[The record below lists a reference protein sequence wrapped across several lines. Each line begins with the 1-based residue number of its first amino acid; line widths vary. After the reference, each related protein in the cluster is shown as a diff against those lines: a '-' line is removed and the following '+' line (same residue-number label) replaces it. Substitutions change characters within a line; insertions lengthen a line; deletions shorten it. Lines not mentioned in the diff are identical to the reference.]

1 MKYFL
6 PLLVIA
12 CSVIG
17 SLANIFINSDTWYV
31 ELVKSPLNPPSYVF
45 GIVWPILYVLMAFVS
60 FRSADKIW
68 KLFIPQLIMNAA
80 WSWMFFFMHAP
91 LLALI
96 NISILIFLNQKI
108 LLILYEIKVPGIR
121 AYKPKTSQ
129 DIAWRIEW
137 TLKNESRLLFWLY
150 LPYVL
155 WLSFAAFL
163 NASIVFLN

>member
-17 SLANIFINSDTWYV
+17 SLANIFISSDSWYAD
-31 ELVKSPLNPPSYVF
+31 LVKSPLNPPSFVF
-45 GIVWPILYVLMAFVS
+45 GIVWPILYALMAFIS
-60 FRSADKIW
+60 FKSADKIW
-68 KLFIPQLIMNAA
+68 KLFIPQLILNAA
-80 WSWMFFFMHAP
+80 WSWMFFYMHAP

-108 LLILYEIKVPGIR
+108 LAI
-121 AYKPKTSQ
+121 
-129 DIAWRIEW
+129 
-137 TLKNESRLLFWLY
+137 LKNVSKVLFWLY

-155 WLSFAAFL
+155 WLTFAAFL
-163 NASIVFLN
+163 NASIIFLN

>member
-12 CSVIG
+12 CSIIG
-17 SLANIFINSDTWYV
+17 SLANIFISSDSWYV
-31 ELVKSPLNPPSYVF
+31 DLVKSPLNPPSFVF
-45 GIVWPILYVLMAFVS
+45 GIVWPILYALMAFVS
-60 FRSADKIW
+60 FKSADKIW
-68 KLFIPQLIMNAA
+68 KLFIPQLILNAA

-108 LLILYEIKVPGIR
+108 LAILK
-121 AYKPKTSQ
+121 
-129 DIAWRIEW
+129 IES
-137 TLKNESRLLFWLY
+137 KLLFWLY

>member
-17 SLANIFINSDTWYV
+17 SLANVFISSDSWYV
-31 ELVKSPLNPPSYVF
+31 DLVKSPLNPPSFVF
-45 GIVWPILYVLMAFVS
+45 GIVWPILYALMAFVS
-60 FRSADKIW
+60 FKSADKIW
-68 KLFIPQLIMNAA
+68 KLFIPQLILNAA

-91 LLALI
+91 LLAFI

-108 LLILYEIKVPGIR
+108 LVILK
-121 AYKPKTSQ
+121 
-129 DIAWRIEW
+129 IES
-137 TLKNESRLLFWLY
+137 KLLFWLY
-150 LPYVL
+150 VPYVL

>member
-12 CSVIG
+12 CSIIG
-17 SLANIFINSDTWYV
+17 TLANIFISSDTWYMD
-31 ELVKSPLNPPSYVF
+31 LVKSPLNPPSYVF

-68 KLFIPQLIMNAA
+68 TLFIPQLILNAA

-96 NISILIFLNQKI
+96 NITILIFLNQKI
-108 LLILYEIKVPGIR
+108 LVI
-121 AYKPKTSQ
+121 
-129 DIAWRIEW
+129 
-137 TLKNESRLLFWLY
+137 LKNESKLLFWLY

>member
-17 SLANIFINSDTWYV
+17 SLANIFISSDTWYV
-31 ELVKSPLNPPSYVF
+31 DLVKSPLNPPSFVF
-45 GIVWPILYVLMAFVS
+45 GIVWPILYALMAFVS
-60 FRSADKIW
+60 FKSADKIW
-68 KLFIPQLIMNAA
+68 KLFIPQLLLNAA

-108 LLILYEIKVPGIR
+108 LVI
-121 AYKPKTSQ
+121 
-129 DIAWRIEW
+129 
-137 TLKNESRLLFWLY
+137 LKNESKLLFWLY

>member
-17 SLANIFINSDTWYV
+17 SLANIFISSDTWYV
-31 ELVKSPLNPPSYVF
+31 DLIKSPLNPPSYIF
-45 GIVWPILYVLMAFVS
+45 GIVWPILYALMAFGS
-60 FRSADKIW
+60 FKSADKIW
-68 KLFIPQLIMNAA
+68 PLFIPQLILNAA
-80 WSWMFFFMHAP
+80 WSWIFFYMHAP

-108 LLILYEIKVPGIR
+108 LVILN
-121 AYKPKTSQ
+121 
-129 DIAWRIEW
+129 
-137 TLKNESRLLFWLY
+137 NESRLLFWLY

-155 WLSFAAFL
+155 WLTFAAFL

>member
-6 PLLVIA
+6 PLLVFA

-17 SLANIFINSDTWYV
+17 SLANIFISSDSWYV
-31 ELVKSPLNPPSYVF
+31 DLVKSPLNPPSFVF
-45 GIVWPILYVLMAFVS
+45 GIVWPILYALMAFVS
-60 FRSADKIW
+60 FKSADKIW
-68 KLFIPQLIMNAA
+68 KLFIPQLILNAA

-108 LLILYEIKVPGIR
+108 LVILK
-121 AYKPKTSQ
+121 
-129 DIAWRIEW
+129 IES
-137 TLKNESRLLFWLY
+137 KLLFWLY
-150 LPYVL
+150 VPYVL

>member
-17 SLANIFINSDTWYV
+17 SLANIFISLDTWYV
-31 ELVKSPLNPPSYVF
+31 DLIKSPLNPPSYIF
-45 GIVWPILYVLMAFVS
+45 GIVWPILYALMAFVS
-60 FRSADKIW
+60 FKSADKIW
-68 KLFIPQLIMNAA
+68 PLFIPQLILNAA
-80 WSWMFFFMHAP
+80 WSWIFFYMHAP

-108 LLILYEIKVPGIR
+108 LAILNK
-121 AYKPKTSQ
+121 
-129 DIAWRIEW
+129 
-137 TLKNESRLLFWLY
+137 ESRLLFWLY

-155 WLSFAAFL
+155 WLTFAAFL

>member
-17 SLANIFINSDTWYV
+17 SLANIFISSDSWYV
-31 ELVKSPLNPPSYVF
+31 DLVKSPLNPPSYIF
-45 GIVWPILYVLMAFVS
+45 GIVWPILYALMAFVS
-60 FRSADKIW
+60 FKSADKIW
-68 KLFIPQLIMNAA
+68 KLFIPQLILNAA

-96 NISILIFLNQKI
+96 NITILIFLNQKI
-108 LLILYEIKVPGIR
+108 LVILK
-121 AYKPKTSQ
+121 
-129 DIAWRIEW
+129 IES
-137 TLKNESRLLFWLY
+137 KLLFWLY

>member
-12 CSVIG
+12 SSVIG
-17 SLANIFINSDTWYV
+17 SLANIFISSDSWYV
-31 ELVKSPLNPPSYVF
+31 DLVKSPLNPPSFVF
-45 GIVWPILYVLMAFVS
+45 GIVWPILYAVMAFVS
-60 FRSADKIW
+60 FKSADKIW
-68 KLFIPQLIMNAA
+68 KLFIPQLILNAA

-108 LLILYEIKVPGIR
+108 LVILK
-121 AYKPKTSQ
+121 
-129 DIAWRIEW
+129 IES
-137 TLKNESRLLFWLY
+137 KLLFWLY

>member
-108 LLILYEIKVPGIR
+108 LVI
-121 AYKPKTSQ
+121 
-129 DIAWRIEW
+129 
-137 TLKNESRLLFWLY
+137 LKNESRLLFWLY